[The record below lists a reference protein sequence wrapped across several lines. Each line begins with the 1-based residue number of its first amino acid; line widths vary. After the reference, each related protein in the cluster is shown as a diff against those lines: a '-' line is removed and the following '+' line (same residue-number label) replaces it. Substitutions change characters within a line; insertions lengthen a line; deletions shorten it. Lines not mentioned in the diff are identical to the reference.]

1 MGANTFRL
9 LICEFLV
16 QNNKFVAHLM
26 YFVNMW
32 IALLF
37 FEAKL
42 YRHLLCRYNFA
53 RVAAAIGEWRAHT
66 HTDARTHS
74 QALRRANKNT
84 HTHTEMLARTH
95 TGE

>member
-1 MGANTFRL
+1 
-9 LICEFLV
+9 
-16 QNNKFVAHLM
+16 M
-26 YFVNMW
+26 YYVNMW

-66 HTDARTHS
+66 HADARTHS